1 MDLNA
6 RGVPGPTGRAWGP
19 STINGNMARG
29 TGILNNQLYIGRL
42 VWNRL
47 HYVKDPTT
55 GKRVSR
61 LNPKEDWITKD
72 VPELRI
78 VPQPLWDRV
87 KARQKAI
94 RKGAAAHLA
103 DRPVWDRRRPRY
115 LFSGLMRCGVCGG
128 GYSKISASLFGCS
141 TARNKG
147 TCDNRLNIRRDVL
160 EASVLDGLKSH
171 LMDPDLFKEFA
182 EEFYRE
188 VNRLR
193 MAEAAELE
201 GARSELTAVEKKIRR
216 IVQAITDGVPA
227 LSLKDELMSLEARQ
241 AELKSTLADT
251 KAPEPLIHPNLAEIY
266 RRKVADL
273 HAALDDERTRD
284 EAFELVRSL
293 VDEIVLTPEASDLR
307 IDLKG
312 ELAGILNL
320 CADSKKPAPDHR
332 GGREQVVMVA
342 GVGFEP
348 TTFRL

>member
-1 MDLNA
+1 
-6 RGVPGPTGRAWGP
+6 
-19 STINGNMARG
+19 
-29 TGILNNQLYIGRL
+29 
-42 VWNRL
+42 
-47 HYVKDPTT
+47 
-55 GKRVSR
+55 VSR
-61 LNPKEDWITKD
+61 LNPKEDWITKE

-241 AELKSTLADT
+241 AELKATLADT

-273 HAALDDERTRD
+273 HVALDEQRTRD
-284 EAFELVRSL
+284 QAFELIRSL
-293 VDEIVLTPEASDLR
+293 IDEIVLTPEKGELR

-312 ELAGILNL
+312 ELAGILNV
-320 CADSKKPAPDHR
+320 CAGNKKPAPMIR
-332 GGREQVVMVA
+332 GGHTQIVMVA